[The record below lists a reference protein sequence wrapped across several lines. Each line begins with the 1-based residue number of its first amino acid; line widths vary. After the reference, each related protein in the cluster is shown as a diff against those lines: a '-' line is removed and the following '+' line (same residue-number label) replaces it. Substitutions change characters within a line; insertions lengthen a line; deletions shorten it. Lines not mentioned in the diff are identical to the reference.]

1 MGIEGRDSL
10 DLWGEGRLL
19 ARPGGKLPLQRQ
31 LLLVRKTSF
40 SLFFFPVMVPSRKR
54 GSERKALCWNASS
67 AKAPKVKKLYDDN
80 DLKYT
85 ILDVINRRTNG
96 KRASLCV
103 ERVLSDF
110 GFTDS
115 RHSHNKRQGMEISVF
130 FFCSF
135 SEWMSP
141 GRLNDKKLAAFRSR
155 GAYLL
160 AHL

>member
-1 MGIEGRDSL
+1 
-10 DLWGEGRLL
+10 
-19 ARPGGKLPLQRQ
+19 
-31 LLLVRKTSF
+31 
-40 SLFFFPVMVPSRKR
+40 MVPSRKR
-54 GSERKALCWNASS
+54 GSERKALCCNASS

-96 KRASLCV
+96 KRAGLCV
-103 ERVLSDF
+103 ERVLSSF

-135 SEWMSP
+135 SE
-141 GRLNDKKLAAFRSR
+141 
-155 GAYLL
+155 
-160 AHL
+160 

>member
-1 MGIEGRDSL
+1 MGRREVTCSL
-10 DLWGEGRLL
+10 GG
-19 ARPGGKLPLQRQ
+19 GGKLLLQRL

-40 SLFFFPVMVPSRKR
+40 SLFFFLPVMVPSRKR
-54 GSERKALCWNASS
+54 GSERKALCCNASS

-96 KRASLCV
+96 KRAGLCV
-103 ERVLSDF
+103 ERVLSSF

-135 SEWMSP
+135 SE
-141 GRLNDKKLAAFRSR
+141 
-155 GAYLL
+155 
-160 AHL
+160 